1 MKKLMMSMGLLTLA
15 WTWKDYMV
23 MDWLVVPEK

>member
-23 MDWLVVPEK
+23 MDW